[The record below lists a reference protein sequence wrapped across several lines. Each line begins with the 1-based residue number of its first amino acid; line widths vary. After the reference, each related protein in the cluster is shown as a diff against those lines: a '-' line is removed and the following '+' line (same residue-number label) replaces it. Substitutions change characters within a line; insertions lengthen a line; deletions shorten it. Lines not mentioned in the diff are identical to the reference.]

1 MKALKAQIAAASAPQ
16 PVAEVPEAK
25 IRKSYVTPAR
35 VGKKAVVGHF
45 SPALSRQ
52 LGQIAWDNE
61 TTIQALLGEAIDL
74 LLPKYGFPPA
84 GER

>member
-1 MKALKAQIAAASAPQ
+1 MKGLKAQLAAANAPQ
-16 PVAEVPEAK
+16 PVVVAPEVK
-25 IRKSYVTPAR
+25 ISRSSRTPGR

>member
-1 MKALKAQIAAASAPQ
+1 MKALKAQVAAANTVKQQDEPL
-16 PVAEVPEAK
+16 PAK
-25 IRKSYVTPAR
+25 ERKSTVTPGR

-45 SPALSRQ
+45 SPALSRR

>member
-1 MKALKAQIAAASAPQ
+1 MKALKAQIAAASVQQ

-25 IRKSYVTPAR
+25 ASRSSRTPGR
-35 VGKKAVVGHF
+35 IGKKAIVGHF
-45 SPALSRQ
+45 SPALSRR

-74 LLPKYGFPPA
+74 LLAKHGFPPA

>member
-16 PVAEVPEAK
+16 PVAEVFEVK
-25 IRKSYVTPAR
+25 MSKSSRTPGR